1 MFEED
6 NELEYEKEEVEEKE
20 DDSNNNKEMK
30 REEEVKIWKKGGW
43 KVDPRVRTIPGAYII
58 DSSAHLL
65 NENSFIEYFLTF
77 FPVEY
82 TKDVML
88 PATNKFAKKSGW
100 QHKPFTYEEFIHFL
114 GLLYMME
121 VVRLP
126 ER

>member
-1 MFEED
+1 MDYEE
-6 NELEYEKEEVEEKE
+6 EEVEKQR
-20 DDSNNNKEMK
+20 DDSNNKEMK
-30 REEEVKIWKKGGW
+30 REEEAKIWKKGGW
-43 KVDPRVRTIPGAYII
+43 KVDPRVRRIPGAHLI
-58 DSSAHLL
+58 DPSAHLL
-65 NENSFIEYFLTF
+65 NENSFIKSFLTF

-88 PATNKFAKKSGW
+88 PAANTFAIEGGW

-121 VVRLP
+121 VVHLP